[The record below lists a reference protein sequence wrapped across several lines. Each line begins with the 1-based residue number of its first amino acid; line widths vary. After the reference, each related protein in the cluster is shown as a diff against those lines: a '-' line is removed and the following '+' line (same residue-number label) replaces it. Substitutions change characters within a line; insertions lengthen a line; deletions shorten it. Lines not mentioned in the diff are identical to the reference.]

1 MNLKKKIDQVVFV
14 KNIFYIFK
22 DNNDNKILNFVIFK
36 IRVIDQNNNIF
47 RFSLNRLWQ
56 QNILNHKLFNPSSN

>member
-47 RFSLNRLWQ
+47 RFSLKKCGMICQLYK
-56 QNILNHKLFNPSSN
+56 I

>member
-47 RFSLNRLWQ
+47 RFSPKKCGMICQLYK
-56 QNILNHKLFNPSSN
+56 I